1 VVGYKWQGIVSLLLD
16 LSYFWQR
23 CTLPVRCYLRAC
35 FVSFSVR
42 IFEHDFVGDKEEI
55 RRHTLCLARISD
67 AASGKM
73 CRKDV
78 RKKVRNGLL
87 SQCERNRIMVEGQVF
102 LKKREL
108 DSLACNPFRM
118 IGKEWYLLTAG
129 TLEDYNTM
137 TASWGA
143 MGEMWGV
150 PSFHCVVRTNRYTL
164 KYLDANDL
172 FTVSFFD
179 IGYKPALS
187 FCGSNSGRDC
197 DKAKETGLQ
206 PMEVGGSVTFAQARR
221 VLVCPEM

>member
-1 VVGYKWQGIVSLLLD
+1 
-16 LSYFWQR
+16 
-23 CTLPVRCYLRAC
+23 
-35 FVSFSVR
+35 
-42 IFEHDFVGDKEEI
+42 
-55 RRHTLCLARISD
+55 
-67 AASGKM
+67 
-73 CRKDV
+73 
-78 RKKVRNGLL
+78 
-87 SQCERNRIMVEGQVF
+87 MVEGQVF

-179 IGYKPALS
+179 IGYKP
-187 FCGSNSGRDC
+187 DY
-197 DKAKETGLQ
+197 T
-206 PMEVGGSVTFAQARR
+206 P
-221 VLVCPEM
+221 

>member
-1 VVGYKWQGIVSLLLD
+1 
-16 LSYFWQR
+16 
-23 CTLPVRCYLRAC
+23 
-35 FVSFSVR
+35 
-42 IFEHDFVGDKEEI
+42 
-55 RRHTLCLARISD
+55 
-67 AASGKM
+67 M
-73 CRKDV
+73 
-78 RKKVRNGLL
+78 
-87 SQCERNRIMVEGQVF
+87 F

-179 IGYKPALS
+179 IGYKPALY
-187 FCGSNSGRDC
+187 FCGSNCGRD
-197 DKAKETGLQ
+197 
-206 PMEVGGSVTFAQARR
+206 
-221 VLVCPEM
+221 

>member
-1 VVGYKWQGIVSLLLD
+1 
-16 LSYFWQR
+16 
-23 CTLPVRCYLRAC
+23 
-35 FVSFSVR
+35 
-42 IFEHDFVGDKEEI
+42 
-55 RRHTLCLARISD
+55 
-67 AASGKM
+67 
-73 CRKDV
+73 
-78 RKKVRNGLL
+78 
-87 SQCERNRIMVEGQVF
+87 MVEGQVF

-221 VLVCPEM
+221 VLVCRKMYTSMLQKDGFVKPEIYEKWYGEDPLHREFVGEVLGYSERAF